1 MNRLAG
7 GRPAPEWGVARE
19 GGAPLARP
27 FDGRRPLDGRTM
39 IISPAPQTYRL
50 APGAKSLVLDL
61 KCSETDVYWF
71 LDGAGIGSC
80 PSGSYEFREGRHRIV
95 AVPRDPSRKS
105 ASVSF
110 TVVEGE

>member
-1 MNRLAG
+1 ML
-7 GRPAPEWGVARE
+7 
-19 GGAPLARP
+19 PLCLPSRSYTC
-27 FDGRRPLDGRTM
+27 RT
-39 IISPAPQTYRL
+39 SPIMYRL
-50 APGAKSLVLDL
+50 APGAKSLALDL
-61 KCSETDVYWF
+61 KCSEADVYWF
-71 LDGAGIGSC
+71 LDGTGIGNC